1 MTGHPQAARWL
12 LRPAAAL
19 AAAGLASAAYQAA
32 GEARDRRRYPPP
44 GTMAGGAGRRLHFID
59 LGAGSPAVVLIPGI
73 GGNALDLLALCRELS
88 ADLRAVAWDRAGYG
102 WSDPPGPGRRG
113 YDDMARELRAGLLA
127 AGIRPPW
134 VLAGHSAGGIIARR
148 AAALYP
154 GEVAGLAL
162 IDSSHEEQARR
173 LRAGGAWRN
182 PPAANARAAL
192 RVATW
197 NLGLRRLM
205 SRAGCQAA
213 SGPAAGDVPP
223 DMVPAALAAGLTAR
237 HRRALVRELL
247 LMTRSHGDP
256 PGLGSLPVTVLSAA
270 GQDPEWDAM
279 QADLAALSTA
289 STHITA
295 GHGGH
300 ALHRDNPG
308 LAAAAI
314 RDLVAR
320 ARAAALAPERQ
331 LR

>member
-1 MTGHPQAARWL
+1 VTSHLPGARWL

-19 AAAGLASAAYQAA
+19 AAVGLASAAYQAA
-32 GEARDRRRYPPP
+32 GEASDRRRYPPP
-44 GTMAGGAGRRLHFID
+44 GTIAGAAGRRLHFID

-73 GGNALDLLALCRELS
+73 GGNALELLGLCRELS
-88 ADLRAVAWDRAGYG
+88 ADLRAVACDRAGYG
-102 WSDPPGPGRRG
+102 WAGPPARGRRG
-113 YDDMARELRAGLLA
+113 FDDMARELRGGLHA

-154 GEVAGLAL
+154 AEVAGLVL

-173 LRAGGAWRN
+173 LRGGGPWAS
-182 PPAANARAAL
+182 PSAVNARAAL

-205 SRAGCQAA
+205 SRAGAA
-213 SGPAAGDVPP
+213 AVNRPIAGDVPP

-247 LMTRSHGDP
+247 LMTRSHGEP
-256 PGLGSLPVTVLSAA
+256 PGLGSLPLTVLSAA

-289 STHITA
+289 STHVTA

-300 ALHRDNPG
+300 DLHRDNPALVAG
-308 LAAAAI
+308 AI
-314 RDLVAR
+314 RDLAAR
-320 ARAAALAPERQ
+320 ARAAALAPAIPPR
-331 LR
+331 